1 MENDF
6 NGNKATQQNV
16 VIEKKNKMK
25 RNKNYLSESNLS
37 RIHYR

>member
-6 NGNKATQQNV
+6 NGSKGTQQNV

-25 RNKNYLSESNLS
+25 RNKNYVSESNLS
-37 RIHYR
+37 RTHYW

>member
-6 NGNKATQQNV
+6 NGSKGTQENEV
-16 VIEKKNKMK
+16 PEKKNKMK

-37 RIHYR
+37 RTHYR